1 MALHRDIHWIGRQWA
16 VTGFGV
22 QAIDRKL
29 GGKFDIEIARLWE
42 EGLEESLRDQT
53 WLKAE
58 DFRKALSKARARY
71 PTPGHTP
78 EQPRQVAPPFRNSRP
93 LQPRQE
99 SAPAEQIVSRLK
111 DRVPVEPRKPA
122 IQEFRMRIVGC
133 RARFVRPWRARLVP

>member
-42 EGLEESLRDQT
+42 EGLDESLRDQT

-58 DFRKALSKARARY
+58 DFEKALSKARAHY
-71 PTPGHTP
+71 PAPGHTP
-78 EQPRQVAPPFRNSRP
+78 VPPRQVAPPVRNNRR
-93 LQPRQE
+93 LQARRE
-99 SAPAEQIVSRLK
+99 SAPAEEIVSHRK
-111 DRVPVEPRKPA
+111 DRVPVELRKPV

-133 RARFVRPWRARLVP
+133 RAKFVRPWRARLVP